1 MNEELR
7 TKNEELRTKSS
18 WTSQAAKPSDD
29 YLQDENNPQQS
40 NHNSSLFTLNS
51 SLIFIVF
58 LVLLMLLGGRI
69 GATVLTERYNVSY
82 LDLKNG
88 LPHQNVSSIFVDSG
102 GFLWVGTYGGGLVR
116 YDGYGMMT
124 PVMWLKSNSCKSI
137 AEDRFRR
144 LWVAFDEGTNIID
157 LRTMSGAN
165 HGDGSDDPISEGNGI
180 TQTRPH
186 DSLQRL

>member
-7 TKNEELRTKSS
+7 TKNEELRTKSY
-18 WTSQAAKPSDD
+18 D

-51 SLIFIVF
+51 SLTFIVF

-88 LPHQNVSSIFVDSG
+88 LPVSSG
-102 GFLWVGTYGGGLVR
+102 WGLMVVVWCA
-116 YDGYGMMT
+116 MT
-124 PVMWLKSNSCKSI
+124 AMV
-137 AEDRFRR
+137 
-144 LWVAFDEGTNIID
+144 
-157 LRTMSGAN
+157 
-165 HGDGSDDPISEGNGI
+165 
-180 TQTRPH
+180 
-186 DSLQRL
+186 